1 MVMAMMP
8 TETETTQMETRAM
21 ARTKWTTI
29 PRWTREHDAPS
40 RLKQPKFE
48 FTYIK
53 LYLPSFKSS

>member
-8 TETETTQMETRAM
+8 TETTQMETKVM

-53 LYLPSFKSS
+53 LYLPSFKYS